1 MLEISPIG
9 GSWYHQ
15 IPHEKAQLLNV
26 GHSAAN
32 KPQEA
37 GRPEGAPGQQRALR
51 SWPLK
56 VEGYLIWL
64 YTPKT
69 LALGRLR

>member
-1 MLEISPIG
+1 MLEISPIR

-15 IPHEKAQLLNV
+15 IPHAKAQLLNV

-37 GRPEGAPGQQRALR
+37 GRIPRPEGAPGQQRALR
-51 SWPLK
+51 SWPLE
-56 VEGYLIWL
+56 VEGYLI
-64 YTPKT
+64 
-69 LALGRLR
+69 